1 MYFAILAFSHRS
13 AGTSP
18 DGGEAKRG
26 RAAGSGFWRAVFRS
40 IGEKPM
46 ERRGK
51 HGRVN
56 HGMLVRFHA
65 GVRCQ
70 NVEIVGQKVVLGC
83 LKLTVNLM
91 RNAFGHWRGSGIGG
105 RRRSMSVGRGSIFV
119 GNLNRLELSLREKR
133 SSAASLSGHVFCCMY
148 CWR

>member
-18 DGGEAKRG
+18 DGGEAERG
-26 RAAGSGFWRAVFRS
+26 RAVGSGFWRAVFRS

-83 LKLTVNLM
+83 LKLIVNLM
-91 RNAFGHWRGSGIGG
+91 RGAFEHWRGSDIGG
-105 RRRSMSVGRGSIFV
+105 RRRSTNGGRVRIFA
-119 GNLNRLELSLREKR
+119 GNWNRW
-133 SSAASLSGHVFCCMY
+133 G
-148 CWR
+148 